1 MEVYCVKERKF
12 TPNVPETERVETT
25 KNGRKMLKVT
35 CASCGITKTRFVS
48 NKNGAGLDIHKAI
61 GKLPKPKKG
70 WTLPGHNYTG
80 PYNPLE
86 KQLTYDPKTG
96 KILKIKQQPTGATDA
111 VAMQHDVDYAVCAG
125 KKDEKSCKHAAD
137 KKMVKALD
145 AVPKNKRQWGHT
157 LARNV
162 IASKQKVGL
171 GVGET
176 VNKKIGEKI
185 PGFQQAQDLAMMIT
199 GAVGGD
205 KKLLEKYWSGDIAK
219 GAFNTKT
226 VLKVQMENNKLESRY
241 YSPQGYWKGIS
252 AIKKLAKAAKV
263 SEDTAKRWLGK
274 QAFWQIYLP
283 APRYVP
289 RPKFDVSSPNA
300 VHQADLLFLPHDRL
314 PRGRKVYKYA
324 LTVVDVASRYKEAEP
339 LTSKDSTEVAKGF
352 QAIYRRSALKWP
364 QMLQVDPGREFMG
377 AVTKEMENRKT
388 AIRRGRYNIHR
399 DQAIVERFNRTL
411 AERLFGYQ
419 YSVEL
424 TLPSGQRSTA
434 WVKRLPEVIAALNNE
449 VTRLTGK
456 KPSEAIKLKAV
467 AAKPSTPYLRPVEL

>member
-226 VLKVQMENNKLESRY
+226 
-241 YSPQGYWKGIS
+241 
-252 AIKKLAKAAKV
+252 
-263 SEDTAKRWLGK
+263 
-274 QAFWQIYLP
+274 
-283 APRYVP
+283 
-289 RPKFDVSSPNA
+289 
-300 VHQADLLFLPHDRL
+300 
-314 PRGRKVYKYA
+314 
-324 LTVVDVASRYKEAEP
+324 
-339 LTSKDSTEVAKGF
+339 
-352 QAIYRRSALKWP
+352 
-364 QMLQVDPGREFMG
+364 
-377 AVTKEMENRKT
+377 
-388 AIRRGRYNIHR
+388 
-399 DQAIVERFNRTL
+399 
-411 AERLFGYQ
+411 
-419 YSVEL
+419 
-424 TLPSGQRSTA
+424 
-434 WVKRLPEVIAALNNE
+434 AALE
-449 VTRLTGK
+449 DGK
-456 KPSEAIKLKAV
+456 ISDDEYQEIVGKYSAFSTKKTKLRYSNHTDGVSPAV
-467 AAKPSTPYLRPVEL
+467 VAPNTTIR